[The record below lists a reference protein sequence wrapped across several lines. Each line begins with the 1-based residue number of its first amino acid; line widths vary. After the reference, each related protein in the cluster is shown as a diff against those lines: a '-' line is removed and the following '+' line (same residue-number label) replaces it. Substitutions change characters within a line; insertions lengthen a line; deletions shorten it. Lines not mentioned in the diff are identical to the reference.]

1 MSDIKNLIENYKE
14 LSSKIFL
21 DTSIIEPEYFNN
33 LKKIFPNQKLYKLWV
48 VICQDVNFSNVSRQE
63 IENSDFEIKS
73 TSELKRLQQKETIK
87 RYQLI
92 NNILKEGQII
102 DSSKAQGF
110 RAKIDKILTHKIF
123 GYLIFLMVLMVIFQ
137 SIYEWASVPMD
148 LIDSSFASLSRL
160 G

>member
-1 MSDIKNLIENYKE
+1 M
-14 LSSKIFL
+14 
-21 DTSIIEPEYFNN
+21 
-33 LKKIFPNQKLYKLWV
+33 KKIFPNQQLYKLWV

-92 NNILKEGQII
+92 NNILKEGQTI

-110 RAKIDKILTHKIF
+110 RAKIDKVLTHKFF
-123 GYLIFLMVLMVIFQ
+123 GYIIFLMILMAIFQ
-137 SIYEWASVPMD
+137 TIYEWASVPMD
-148 LIDSSFASLSRL
+148 LIDSSFASLADWVKMNLPSGAMTNL
-160 G
+160 LADGIITGIGG

>member
-1 MSDIKNLIENYKE
+1 MGDIKNLIENYKE

-21 DTSIIEPEYFNN
+21 DTRIIEPKYFNN

-102 DSSKAQGF
+102 DSSKLKDLEQE
-110 RAKIDKILTHKIF
+110 
-123 GYLIFLMVLMVIFQ
+123 LIKSLLIKFLVI
-137 SIYEWASVPMD
+137 
-148 LIDSSFASLSRL
+148 
-160 G
+160 